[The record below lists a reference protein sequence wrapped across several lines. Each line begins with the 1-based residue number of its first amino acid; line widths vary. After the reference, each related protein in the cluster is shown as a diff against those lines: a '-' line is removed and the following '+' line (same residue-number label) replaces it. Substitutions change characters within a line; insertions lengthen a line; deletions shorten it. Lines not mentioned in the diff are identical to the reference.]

1 MKVAFLFI
9 LIPLLQ
15 VSARSYSQ
23 TVTISFQHA
32 SLDQIFKEIRKQT
45 GYKFFYTEEQLAG
58 THNVSATFTATPLQ
72 KVLEQCFREQ
82 PVAYSILK
90 NTVVVRRKKIE
101 NKSEIPAQVRI
112 TGTVTDASTG
122 KPLPG
127 VSVQV
132 KGTSTGVATNEQGGF
147 TLTVPDG
154 AVLVISYLGYLKKEV
169 TVNGQTVINVSLE
182 LANES
187 LDQVVVVGYGMQS
200 KAKVIGAVSQVAG
213 KDVNNRAVPQLSQ
226 ALTGQVPG
234 VTIVQRTGQPGVN
247 GNSIQIRGIGSFG
260 GSPDALILV
269 DGIPVN
275 NLNNVDPNDVESIS
289 VLKDA
294 SAAAIY
300 GARAANGVILVTTK
314 TSKSGDKTKVS
325 YNGYVGTQR
334 ATAYPD
340 FVDSWEYATMMNEAV
355 PGSYTPEQIQKY
367 RDGSDP
373 DNYPNAKYTDLV
385 FKKSTLQT
393 GHNISLSNAGK
404 NTQYLLSFG
413 YLYQNGIVMKN
424 DFNRYNVRLN
434 MTSNINSRLKLTTRL
449 TAVQTNDKQPAPPA
463 TLDFNDMITII
474 SQVIRVP
481 PVFANKLSN
490 GDWGLGVASKGT
502 PVSYLDNASFYKK
515 RTTDLSANLRLDW
528 NVTDD
533 LKLSAIGGYTQ
544 LAGSGQRFLSL
555 QRLNANVTIGPA
567 NLIQFNDATTY
578 KTLQQLAEY
587 HKRFGNH
594 DITVLAGHSFES
606 SYRDTATLSRSGFP
620 SNDLTQINAGSIN
633 GQTNNGTASEWAL
646 NSYFGRVQYSFDNK
660 YLLEGSIRYDGSSR
674 FPLSLR
680 YAAFPSVAAGWR
692 LGQERF
698 IADNIKW
705 IDELKVKASYGVLG
719 NQNIGNYPY
728 QNILVANSNTSYPFG
743 GTIMTGAARTTLTDS
758 TIHWESTRTTDAGME
773 VSVLNK
779 LFTFSATYF
788 DKYTYNILV
797 APVGSVSNVLGF
809 LVGAQNSAKLKN
821 SGWEFTVGHQRS
833 IGQVAYSINAN
844 LSIINNK
851 VIDLG
856 VGNIKQPNGLTGNG
870 NNLFIGYPMGAY
882 YGLVADGLFT
892 SQADIDAYA
901 SQTAVNP
908 NPHPGDIRYKD
919 ISGPDGVPDGKV
931 DAIYDRTV
939 LGSTIPRY
947 IYGINLG
954 VNYKNFDLSVLLQG
968 VADVKG
974 RLEGF
979 AGYAFYGNGNIQR
992 WQVDGRWRADAPDA
1006 NATYPR
1012 LEQLSSLGSPN
1023 TSQISSYWL
1032 RNASYLRIKN
1042 VQLGYNL
1049 PEHLLQKCK
1058 IQHLRIYASG
1068 ENLFT
1073 FNKYPKGWDPE
1084 INTNGYY
1091 YPILANYTIGVNVN
1105 F

>member
-23 TVTISFQHA
+23 TVTISFQNA
-32 SLDQIFKEIRKQT
+32 SLGQIFKEIRKQT

-58 THNVSATFTATPLQ
+58 THNVSATFAGTPLL
-72 KVLEQCFREQ
+72 KVLEQCFQEQ

-90 NTVVVRRKKIE
+90 NTVVIRRKKAE
-101 NKSEIPAQVRI
+101 SKSEAPAQVRI
-112 TGTVTDASTG
+112 TGTVTDATTG

-127 VSVQV
+127 VSIQV
-132 KGTSTGVATNEQGGF
+132 KGTSTGVATNEQGSF
-147 TLTVPDG
+147 ALTVSDG
-154 AVLVISYLGYLKKEV
+154 AVLVISYLGYLKKEI

-182 LANES
+182 ISNES
-187 LDQVVVVGYGMQS
+187 LDQVVVVGYGTQS

-234 VTIVQRTGQPGVN
+234 VTIIQRTGQPGAN
-247 GNSIQIRGIGSFG
+247 GSSIQIRGIGSFG

-269 DGIPVN
+269 DGIPVS
-275 NLNNVDPNDVESIS
+275 NLNNIDPNDVESIS

-325 YNGYVGTQR
+325 YSGYVGTQR

-355 PGSYTPEQIQKY
+355 PGSYTQDQIQKF

-373 DNYPNAKYTDLV
+373 DNYPNAKYTDLA
-385 FKKSTLQT
+385 FKRSTLQT

-434 MTSNINSRLKLTTRL
+434 MTNNINSRLKLTTRL

-463 TLDFNDMITII
+463 TLDFNDMITTI

-515 RTTDLSANLRLDW
+515 RITDLSANLRLDW
-528 NVTDD
+528 NITDD

-544 LAGSGQRFLSL
+544 LSGSGQRFLSL

-594 DITVLAGHSFES
+594 DITVLAGHSFEA

-660 YLLEGSIRYDGSSR
+660 YLLEGSVRYDGSSR
-674 FPLSLR
+674 FPLNLR

-728 QNILVANSNTSYPFG
+728 QNILVANNNTSYPFG

-758 TIHWESTRTTDAGME
+758 TIHWESTRTTDAGVE
-773 VSVLNK
+773 ISVLNK

-797 APVGSVSNVLGF
+797 SPVGSVSNVLGF
-809 LVGAQNSAKLKN
+809 LVGPQNSAKLKN
-821 SGWEFTVGHQRS
+821 SGWEFAVGHQRS
-833 IGQVAYSINAN
+833 IGQFSYNVNAN

-851 VIDLG
+851 VMDLG

-892 SQADIDAYA
+892 NQADIDAYA
-901 SQTAVNP
+901 TQTAVNP
-908 NPHPGDIRYKD
+908 SPHPGDIRYKD

-954 VNYKNFDLSVLLQG
+954 ANYKNFDLSVLLQG

-1023 TSQISSYWL
+1023 TSQLSSYWL

-1049 PEHLLQKCK
+1049 PDHLLQKCK

-1073 FNKYPKGWDPE
+1073 FNRYPKGWDPE